1 MGVLNALKLSLSL
14 PNKKAVFQLNRVKTK
29 DFFLYILLLHIF
41 LGLPGA
47 VNMLSE
53 FIQSG
58 ELSAAFLLASTLYPF
73 LIVTFGIVG
82 ISVLAAIG
90 LLITTLLKR
99 KLVYQLLW
107 KMAMFATTTPIILYT
122 LFDFLGMINGL
133 VNTLLFVFFIFSLTK
148 MILVYPKAKIK
159 PD

>member
-29 DFFLYILLLHIF
+29 DFFLYIILLHIF

-47 VNMLSE
+47 INMVIE
-53 FIQSG
+53 VIHTG
-58 ELSAAFLLASTLYPF
+58 ELSAAFLLAITLYPF
-73 LIVTFGIVG
+73 LIITFGIVG
-82 ISVLAAIG
+82 ISILAALGIVM
-90 LLITTLLKR
+90 TTLLQR

-122 LFDFLGMINGL
+122 LFDFFGLINGL
-133 VNTLLFVFFIFSLTK
+133 VNTLLFMFFMFTLTK
-148 MILVYPKAKIK
+148 MILVYPKMKLT
-159 PD
+159 

>member
-1 MGVLNALKLSLSL
+1 MGVLNALKLSLTL

-29 DFFLYILLLHIF
+29 DFFRYIVLLHIF

-47 VNMLSE
+47 VNMVIE
-53 FIQSG
+53 FVNTG
-58 ELSAAFLLASTLYPF
+58 DLSAAFLLAITLYPF

-82 ISVLAAIG
+82 ISILAALG
-90 LLITTLLKR
+90 LVITTLLQR

-122 LFDFLGMINGL
+122 VLDSFGMINGL
-133 VNTLLFVFFIFSLTK
+133 VNTLLFVFFMFTLTR
-148 MILVYPKAKIK
+148 MILVYPKMKLK
-159 PD
+159 